1 MVAFLQHPG
10 IAVGVAEIG
19 EARVIGAVRV
29 EAREKAAAPAAVAV
43 LVPDLADGYT
53 VICQFPALL
62 FDVGDYQIQTLQ
74 RARRRV
80 GQADAELDGGARPL
94 GCQLDDPEVGCG
106 FVVDVEFEADLVAVE
121 TQRPVRIRT
130 GRMTTS
136 SRAFIGCSQWAFS
149 RAPHRFQAP
158 GQHRGE

>member
-1 MVAFLQHPG
+1 M
-10 IAVGVAEIG
+10 
-19 EARVIGAVRV
+19 
-29 EAREKAAAPAAVAV
+29 
-43 LVPDLADGYT
+43 PDLADGYT
-53 VICQFPALL
+53 VIGQFPAVL

-121 TQRPVRIRT
+121 TQRPVRIRNRQDDNFER
-130 GRMTTS
+130 GFHNMFPVGVFPSTS
-136 SRAFIGCSQWAFS
+136 SVSSPRSTPWGMTVWPGSSCSCLPS
-149 RAPHRFQAP
+149 R
-158 GQHRGE
+158 